1 MSLWSSHICKALQRI
16 NDYPPDS
23 MPSYDEDAVHR
34 TEELIKLI
42 YQAVEDTDPSQNHRK
57 IILNQYARR
66 LKEGITLY
74 NRARLKR
81 IVDIRM
87 KSRGMPS
94 SEVRKMLT
102 PLEIEFLDSY
112 SKVLAQYSKET
123 DIDITEPFHPPQGLN
138 AEVIVLRDVGSIMA
152 GDRFIFLKQNE
163 ILTLKTNVAQELEQ
177 KGFVK
182 ITEYLK

>member
-16 NDYPPDS
+16 NDYPPDV

-42 YQAVEDTDPSQNHRK
+42 QQAVEDTDPSQSHRK
-57 IILNQYARR
+57 VILNQYASR

-81 IVDIRM
+81 IIDIRM
-87 KSRGMPS
+87 KTRGMPS
-94 SEVRKMLT
+94 PEVRKMLT

-112 SKVLAQYSKET
+112 SKVLAQYTKET
-123 DIDITEPFHPPQGLN
+123 DIDITAPFHPPQGLN
-138 AEVIVLRDVGSIMA
+138 AEVIVLRNVGSIMA
-152 GDRFIFLKQNE
+152 GDNFISLKQNE
-163 ILTLKTNVAQELEQ
+163 ILTLRTNVAQELEQ

-182 ITEYLK
+182 INEYLK

>member
-16 NDYPPDS
+16 NDYPPDE
-23 MPSYDEDAVHR
+23 MPSYDEDAINR
-34 TEELIKLI
+34 TEELIKLLN
-42 YQAVEDTDPSQNHRK
+42 QAVEDTDPSQNHRK
-57 IILNQYARR
+57 IILNQYANR
-66 LKEGITLY
+66 LKEGIVLY

-87 KSRGMPS
+87 KSRGMPPP
-94 SEVRKMLT
+94 ELRKMLT

-112 SKVLAQYSKET
+112 AKVLAQYSKAT
-123 DIDITEPFHPPQGLN
+123 DIDITELFRPPQGLN
-138 AEVIVLRDVGSIMA
+138 AEVRVLRDVGSIMV
-152 GDRFIFLKQNE
+152 GDNYISLKQNE
-163 ILTLKTNVAQELEQ
+163 ILTLRANIAQELEQ